1 MMKTIYILF
10 VWLCAAGLLSACE
23 DKEVVTT
30 GAITGTIEDSISHA
44 SLSGATVTLAAI
56 SPSVMME
63 DQVQL
68 SSYSGH
74 FIFENLQSGRYRLTV
89 EKSGYQPAWGEIL
102 VLGSEQQVPCSLV
115 PDNSYHPEEPEKPVD
130 PTPVYP
136 DVYVSVEHFF
146 TLSDGIYFYFRPS
159 AGVSYYF
166 WDFWKVD
173 EVPATE
179 EKIINELLLDGVRVE
194 IDGGDEEG
202 YGYNLEP
209 NTRYRYYILAFNAD
223 KVRGR
228 RLIQGEITT
237 SSDVGQPVADIYL
250 KNSEQDTVYLNVT
263 CGSGCSSYYI
273 RGVKNISSSQ
283 FDHPAI
289 WWAAVYLYD
298 DIRAGNA
305 QEMLYVENFIGKWW
319 EWPQDVD
326 NVILTWGRDAYGNLS
341 GVLTRSD
348 FRLPMNANTNTLF
361 LARSSFGQGK
371 PMCAQMDVAERIRLK
386 AVAMEGNG
394 EKRVGVPFRN

>member
-1 MMKTIYILF
+1 MKTIYILF

-30 GAITGTIEDSISHA
+30 GSITGTIEDSVSHA
-44 SLSGATVTLAAI
+44 SLSGAISSSVT
-56 SPSVMME
+56 ME

-115 PDNSYHPEEPEKPVD
+115 PDNSYHPEEPVD

-136 DVYVSVEHFF
+136 DVYVSVEHYF
-146 TLSDGIYFYFRPS
+146 TLSDGIYFYFKPS

-166 WDFWKVD
+166 WNFWKVS

-194 IDGGDEEG
+194 IDGENEEG
-202 YGYNLEP
+202 YGYNLKP
-209 NTRYRYYILAFNAD
+209 NTRYRYYILAYNAD

-237 SSDVGQPVADIYL
+237 SSDVSQPVADIYL
-250 KNSEQDTVYLNVT
+250 KNSVQDTVYLDVT
-263 CGSGCSSYYI
+263 RGSGCSSYYMT
-273 RGVKNISSSQ
+273 GVKNISSSQ
-283 FDHPAI
+283 LDHPAI
-289 WWAAVYLYD
+289 WWAATYLYD

-305 QEMLYVENFIGKWW
+305 EEELYTENFTGKWW
-319 EWPQDVD
+319 NWPQDAD
-326 NVILTWGRDAYGNLS
+326 NVILTWGRDSRGNLS
-341 GVLTRSD
+341 GVLMRSD
-348 FRLPMNANTNTLF
+348 FRLPVNTHTVTLS
-361 LARSSFGQGK
+361 LARFSSGQGK
-371 PMCAQMDVAERIRLK
+371 PMRVQTDVAERIRLK
-386 AVAMEGNG
+386 AVAMKG
-394 EKRVGVPFRN
+394 EDGKRVSVPFRN